1 MNKRKIITNAVLVAT
16 MTTTA
21 LAPSMANAQEIV
33 NKEIDKTPAKVIQE
47 QPQLTI
53 EKALENSNKAEA
65 DYLKVQGEYNGLST
79 KGKEL
84 ADKKSEVA
92 TNVDSHKTEIGK
104 IDIAQS
110 LAKLKEATE
119 KTLAEKTAELET
131 ATKNVEDS
139 ERELTE
145 AKATLAEKTS
155 KKAELEAQ
163 IDELKAQHEGIEE
176 YAEKKAQVEVLEQ
189 EKSGLEAEITQI
201 TGIISS
207 LTTDKAT
214 NEETARQLTAT
225 VETLTR
231 EVEGLKANVGTAEA
245 QYNEAK
251 TAYDE
256 ALNNEAST
264 KEELETLKANLETKE
279 AELAQAKT
287 AITEAEAK
295 LANAEKQLNDQLA
308 PSETE
313 VKLQARVD
321 KAQGELNEL
330 QTELDTAKVELKD
343 IEGKIAEKDNA
354 IAQAESELATL
365 NSDITNLEDTI
376 KNLEASKSDKVK
388 AYEEAVKARDAVS
401 QYRTDFISIFDSH
414 GATGYH
420 MQDYMDW
427 LTKTAV
433 KDVKLKIVDEDLQRV
448 FGKTE
453 ITVGELAEHP
463 VFKAD
468 MEYGFSKEGLLKR
481 LDLIDEGNRKRVLD
495 GQSVLPVSYVLMLQ
509 SQLASAINPVEAT
522 HAMAFH
528 LNSAVHKAIG
538 SENLAMGTNQ
548 PFEEWY
554 TWEKAVYDYVRE
566 HYPTEQPGQAAKAHA
581 DEILR
586 NVKPSVPGTGGY
598 SITGHYTN
606 LVDSQHIATGIGL
619 APEHTLNR
627 GEVRNNINRPSVMH
641 HFVDNWN
648 KPAGDTVKTTDEV
661 RAEIEKLSKELN
673 PKWVELNRKVE
684 EALNNLT
691 TDDKQ
696 VIETLKTKRAE
707 LDGKKAE
714 IAPKNEQIKQLGK
727 AKAELTAKLPR
738 AQEKVTDATGYVDWA
753 KGELA
758 QKEKALA
765 DYKESHKP
773 SQAVID
779 GIKKLIEGYKAELEQ
794 AKTKKATAEND
805 INTIKARQ
813 AELKEVLDRAGV
825 TDKENAMNDKKAEF
839 DRLSDELASK
849 SEELKSKQ
857 SENEALATEIA
868 RLEEVITKAT
878 ATKAEKADRVTK
890 IDEEI
895 AGIALPNID
904 ENVYNDY
911 KAKKA
916 EVAKLGTDIEDLNT
930 AIAQK
935 EEMLKELK
943 NTKTILSTEVDKI
956 QAEIDSLNKV
966 NADDPATYKENASIQ
981 AEYDK
986 LQTLKAEL
994 EALETELAN
1003 INTAIT
1009 DIEPKIEEAK
1019 TKLIE
1024 KKAEYEKQHK
1034 IYMAMKAEADAKAE
1048 AEKARIEAE
1057 KAKREAIEKKAQEAQ
1072 QGVPN
1077 TGDSNSAT
1085 AAVTLFGSSMLA
1097 GLLLRKKHRDNL

>member
-21 LAPSMANAQEIV
+21 LAPNMANAQEIV
-33 NKEIDKTPAKVIQE
+33 NKEMDKTPAKVIQE

-65 DYLKVQGEYNGLST
+65 DYLKAQGEYNGLST

-92 TNVDSHKTEIGK
+92 TKVDSHKTEIGK

-145 AKATLAEKTS
+145 AKSTLAEKTS

-176 YAEKKAQVEVLEQ
+176 YAEKKAQVEALEQ

-207 LTTDKAT
+207 LTTDKTT
-214 NEETARQLTAT
+214 NEEKARELTAT

-231 EVEGLKANVGTAEA
+231 EVEDLKANVSTAEA

-251 TAYDE
+251 TAYEE

-295 LANAEKQLNDQLA
+295 LANAEKQLSDQLA

-321 KAQGELNEL
+321 KAKGELNEL

-343 IEGKIAEKDNA
+343 VEDKIAEKSEE
-354 IAQAESELATL
+354 IKQAETELATL

-376 KNLEASKSDKVK
+376 KNLEATKSDKVK
-388 AYEEAVKARDAVS
+388 AYEEVVKARDAVS

-433 KDVKLKIVDEDLQRV
+433 KDVKLQIVDEDLQRV

-495 GQSVLPVSYVLMLQ
+495 GKSVLPVSYVLMLQ
-509 SQLASAINPVEAT
+509 SQLATAINPLEANHT
-522 HAMAFH
+522 MAFK
-528 LNSAVHKAIG
+528 LNTVVPKEIG

-554 TWEKAVYDYVRE
+554 TWEKAVYDYAKE
-566 HYPTEQPGQAAKAHA
+566 HYPTEDPAQAVRTHA
-581 DEILR
+581 DEILK
-586 NVKPSVPGTGGY
+586 NLTPPVPGTGGY
-598 SITGHYTN
+598 SIIGHYTN
-606 LVDSQHIATGIGL
+606 LVDSEHTSTGLGL

-641 HFVDNWN
+641 HFKSRRNI
-648 KPAGDTVKTTDEV
+648 AGDTVKTTDEV
-661 RAEIEKLSKELN
+661 RAEIERLSKELN

-691 TDDKQ
+691 SDDKQ
-696 VIETLKTKRAE
+696 VIETLKA
-707 LDGKKAE
+707 KKAE
-714 IAPKNEQIKQLGK
+714 LESKKAEVAPKNEQIKQLGK
-727 AKAELTAKLPR
+727 AKAELTAKLPK
-738 AQEKVTDATGYVDWA
+738 AQEKVTDTTGYVDWA
-753 KGELA
+753 KAEVA
-758 QKEKALA
+758 EKEKALA

-773 SQAVID
+773 SQAFID
-779 GIKKLIEGYKAELEQ
+779 EIKKLIEGYKAELEQ

-839 DRLSDELASK
+839 DRLTNELATKTS
-849 SEELKSKQ
+849 ELKTKQ

-911 KAKKA
+911 KTKKA

-943 NTKTILSTEVDKI
+943 NTKVILSAEVDKI

-1048 AEKARIEAE
+1048 AERARIEAE

>member
-33 NKEIDKTPAKVIQE
+33 NKEMDKTPAKVIQE

-65 DYLKVQGEYNGLST
+65 DYLKAQGEYNGLST

-92 TNVDSHKTEIGK
+92 TKVDSHKTEIGK

-119 KTLAEKTAELET
+119 KTLAEKTVELET

-145 AKATLAEKTS
+145 AKSTLAEKTS

-176 YAEKKAQVEVLEQ
+176 YAEKKAQVEALEQ

-207 LTTDKAT
+207 LTTDKTT

-231 EVEGLKANVGTAEA
+231 EVEDLKVNVGTAEA

-330 QTELDTAKVELKD
+330 QAELDTAKAELKD
-343 IEGKIAEKDNA
+343 IEDKIAEKA
-354 IAQAESELATL
+354 EEIKQAETELATL
-365 NSDITNLEDTI
+365 NSDITGLEDSI
-376 KNLEASKSDKVK
+376 KNLEATKSDKVK

-420 MQDYMDW
+420 IQDYMDW

-481 LDLIDEGNRKRVLD
+481 LDLIDEGNRKRTLD
-495 GQSVLPVSYVLMLQ
+495 GKSVLPVSYVLMLQ
-509 SQLASAINPVEAT
+509 SQLATAINPLEAN
-522 HAMAFH
+522 HAMAFK
-528 LNSAVHKAIG
+528 LNPVVPKEIG

-554 TWEKAVYDYVRE
+554 TWEKAVYEYVRE
-566 HYPTEQPGQAAKAHA
+566 HYPTEDAGQAAKAHA

-586 NVKPSVPGTGGY
+586 NVKPTVPGTGGY
-598 SITGHYTN
+598 SITGHYLN
-606 LVDSQHIATGIGL
+606 LVNSEHKSNGIGL

-627 GEVRNNINRPSVMH
+627 GEIRNNINRPSVMH
-641 HFVDNWN
+641 HFSYRDI
-648 KPAGDTVKTTDEV
+648 AGDTVKTTDEV

-691 TDDKQ
+691 SDDKQ
-696 VIETLKTKRAE
+696 AIETLKA
-707 LDGKKAE
+707 KKAE
-714 IAPKNEQIKQLGK
+714 LESKKAEVAPKNEQIKELGK
-727 AKAELTAKLPR
+727 AKAELTAKLPK
-738 AQEKVTDATGYVDWA
+738 AQEKVSDATGYVGWA

-773 SQAVID
+773 SQTVID

-794 AKTKKATAEND
+794 AKTKKATTEND

-839 DRLSDELASK
+839 DRLTNELATKTS
-849 SEELKSKQ
+849 ELKTKQ

-868 RLEEVITKAT
+868 RLEELITKAT

-890 IDEEI
+890 IDEEV

-916 EVAKLGTDIEDLNT
+916 EVAKLGADIEDLNT

>member
-33 NKEIDKTPAKVIQE
+33 NKEMEKTPAKVIQE

-65 DYLKVQGEYNGLST
+65 DYLKAQGDYNSLST

-92 TNVDSHKTEIGK
+92 TNVDSHKTEING
-104 IDIAQS
+104 IDIAKS
-110 LAKLKEATE
+110 LANLKEVTE
-119 KTLAEKTAELET
+119 KALATKTAELET

-145 AKATLAEKTS
+145 AKATLAEKTN

-163 IDELKAQHEGIEE
+163 INELKAQHEGIEE
-176 YAEKKAQVEVLEQ
+176 YAEKKAQVEALEQ
-189 EKSGLEAEITQI
+189 EKSELEALIAQTTENINT
-201 TGIISS
+201 
-207 LTTDKAT
+207 LATDKAAKEQT
-214 NEETARQLTAT
+214 VTETQTAI
-225 VETLTR
+225 ETLTR
-231 EVEGLKANVGTAEA
+231 EVEDLKANVNTAEA
-245 QYNEAK
+245 QYLEAK
-251 TAYDE
+251 TTYEE

-330 QTELDTAKVELKD
+330 QAELDTAKAELKD
-343 IEGKIAEKDNA
+343 AEDKIAEKA
-354 IAQAESELATL
+354 EEIKQAETELATL

-420 MQDYMDW
+420 IQDYMDW

-453 ITVGELAEHP
+453 ITVGELVEHP

-468 MEYGFSKEGLLKR
+468 MEYGFTKEGLLKR
-481 LDLIDEGNRKRVLD
+481 LDLIDEGNRKRAFD
-495 GQSVLPVSYVLMLQ
+495 GKSTLPVSYVLMLQ
-509 SQLASAINPVEAT
+509 SQIATAINPLEANHT
-522 HAMAFH
+522 MALK
-528 LNSAVHKAIG
+528 LNRTVPKGIG
-538 SENLAMGTNQ
+538 AENLAMGTNQ

-566 HYPTEQPGQAAKAHA
+566 HYPTEGPGQAAHAHA
-581 DEILR
+581 EEVLR
-586 NVKPSVPGTGGY
+586 NVKPPVPGTGGY
-598 SITGHYTN
+598 SLTGHYEN
-606 LVDSQHIATGIGL
+606 LVDSQHIATGLGL

-691 TDDKQ
+691 SDDKQ
-696 VIETLKTKRAE
+696 VIETLKTKRVE
-707 LDGKKAE
+707 LDSKKAE
-714 IAPKNEQIKQLGK
+714 IAPKNEQIKQLNK
-727 AKAELTAKLPR
+727 EKAEIAKKLPK
-738 AQEKVTDATGYVDWA
+738 AQEKVADATGYVDWA

-779 GIKKLIEGYKAELEQ
+779 GLKKLIEGYKAEVEQ
-794 AKTKKATAEND
+794 AKAKEATTEND

-839 DRLSDELASK
+839 DRLTSELATK
-849 SEELKSKQ
+849 TGELKTKQ

-868 RLEEVITKAT
+868 RIEEALTKAT
-878 ATKAEKADRVTK
+878 ATKSEKVDRVTK

-943 NTKTILSTEVDKI
+943 NTKVILSTEVEKI
-956 QAEIDSLNKV
+956 QAEMDSLNKV

-994 EALETELAN
+994 EALETELGN

-1019 TKLIE
+1019 VKLVE
-1024 KKAEYEKQHK
+1024 KKAEYEKQYK

-1048 AEKARIEAE
+1048 AERARIEAE
-1057 KAKREAIEKKAQEAQ
+1057 KAKREELEKKAQAAQ

-1077 TGDSNSAT
+1077 TGDSNTAT

>member
-33 NKEIDKTPAKVIQE
+33 NKEMDKTPAKVIQE

-65 DYLKVQGEYNGLST
+65 DYLKAQGEYNGLST

-92 TNVDSHKTEIGK
+92 TKVDSHKTEIGK

-145 AKATLAEKTS
+145 AKATLTEKTS

-176 YAEKKAQVEVLEQ
+176 YAEKKAQVEALEQ

-214 NEETARQLTAT
+214 NEERARELTAT

-231 EVEGLKANVGTAEA
+231 EVEDLKTNVGTAEA

-251 TAYDE
+251 TAYEE

-330 QTELDTAKVELKD
+330 QAELDTAKAELKG
-343 IEGKIAEKDNA
+343 IEDGIAEKNNA

-365 NSDITNLEDTI
+365 NSDITGLEDTI

-388 AYEEAVKARDAVS
+388 VYEEAVKARDAVS

-433 KDVKLKIVDEDLQRV
+433 KDVKLKIVDESLQSV

-481 LDLIDEGNRKRVLD
+481 LDLIDEGNRKRTLD
-495 GQSVLPVSYVLMLQ
+495 GKSVLPVSYVLMLQ
-509 SQLASAINPVEAT
+509 SQLATAINPLEAN
-522 HAMAFH
+522 HAMAFK
-528 LNSAVHKAIG
+528 LNPVVPKEIG

-554 TWEKAVYDYVRE
+554 TWEKAVYEYVRE
-566 HYPTEQPGQAAKAHA
+566 HYPTEDAGQAAKAHA

-586 NVKPSVPGTGGY
+586 NVKPTVPGTGGY
-598 SITGHYTN
+598 SITGHYLN
-606 LVDSQHIATGIGL
+606 LVNSDHKSNGIGL

-627 GEVRNNINRPSVMH
+627 GEIRNNINRPSVMH
-641 HFVDNWN
+641 HFSYRDI
-648 KPAGDTVKTTDEV
+648 AGDTVKTTDEV

-691 TDDKQ
+691 SDDKQ
-696 VIETLKTKRAE
+696 AIETLKA
-707 LDGKKAE
+707 KKAE
-714 IAPKNEQIKQLGK
+714 LESKKAEVAPKNEQIKELGK
-727 AKAELTAKLPR
+727 AKAELTAKLPK

-794 AKTKKATAEND
+794 AKAKKATAEND

-839 DRLSDELASK
+839 DRLSSELATKTS
-849 SEELKSKQ
+849 ELKSKQ

-890 IDEEI
+890 IDEEV

-916 EVAKLGTDIEDLNT
+916 EVAKLGADIEDLNT

-1048 AEKARIEAE
+1048 AERARIEAE

>member
-33 NKEIDKTPAKVIQE
+33 NKEMDKTPAKVIQE

-65 DYLKVQGEYNGLST
+65 DYLKAQGEYNGLST

-92 TNVDSHKTEIGK
+92 TKVDSHKTEIGK

-145 AKATLAEKTS
+145 AKTTLTEKTS

-176 YAEKKAQVEVLEQ
+176 YAEKKAQVEALEQ

-231 EVEGLKANVGTAEA
+231 EVEDLKTNVGTAEV

-251 TAYDE
+251 TAYEE

-321 KAQGELNEL
+321 KAKGELNEL
-330 QTELDTAKVELKD
+330 QTELDTAKAELKD
-343 IEGKIAEKDNA
+343 VEDKIAEKSEE
-354 IAQAESELATL
+354 IKQAETELATL
-365 NSDITNLEDTI
+365 NSDITGLEDTI
-376 KNLEASKSDKVK
+376 KNLEATKSDKVK
-388 AYEEAVKARDAVS
+388 VYEEAVKARDAVS

-433 KDVKLKIVDEDLQRV
+433 KDVKLQIVDEDLQRV

-468 MEYGFSKEGLLKR
+468 MEYGFTKEGLLKR
-481 LDLIDEGNRKRVLD
+481 LDLIDEGNRKRALD
-495 GQSVLPVSYVLMLQ
+495 GKSALPVSYVLMLQ
-509 SQLASAINPVEAT
+509 SQLATAINPLEANHT
-522 HAMAFH
+522 MAFK
-528 LNSAVHKAIG
+528 LNPVVPKEIG

-554 TWEKAVYDYVRE
+554 TWEKAVYDYAKE
-566 HYPTEQPGQAAKAHA
+566 HYPTEDPAQAVRTHA
-581 DEILR
+581 DEILK
-586 NVKPSVPGTGGY
+586 NLTPPVPGTGGY
-598 SITGHYTN
+598 SIIGHYTN
-606 LVDSQHIATGIGL
+606 LVDSDNKSNGIGL

-627 GEVRNNINRPSVMH
+627 GEIRNNINRPSVMH
-641 HFVDNWN
+641 HFSYRDI
-648 KPAGDTVKTTDEV
+648 AGDTVKTTDEV
-661 RAEIEKLSKELN
+661 RAEIERLSKELN

-696 VIETLKTKRAE
+696 VIETLKA
-707 LDGKKAE
+707 KKAE
-714 IAPKNEQIKQLGK
+714 LESKKAEVAPKNEQIKELGK
-727 AKAELTAKLPR
+727 AKAELTAKLPK
-738 AQEKVTDATGYVDWA
+738 AQEKVADATGYVDWA
-753 KGELA
+753 KSELA

-779 GIKKLIEGYKAELEQ
+779 GIKKLIEGYMAEVEQ
-794 AKTKKATAEND
+794 AKAKKATAEND

-813 AELKEVLDRAGV
+813 AELKEVLDRAGI

-839 DRLSDELASK
+839 DRLSGELTTK
-849 SEELKSKQ
+849 SEELKTKQ

-868 RLEEVITKAT
+868 RLEEVLTKAT
-878 ATKAEKADRVTK
+878 ATKSEKADRVTK

-911 KAKKA
+911 KAKKT
-916 EVAKLGTDIEDLNT
+916 EVAKLGADIEDLNT

-943 NTKTILSTEVDKI
+943 NTKVILSTEVDKI
-956 QAEIDSLNKV
+956 QAEMDNLNKV
-966 NADDPATYKENASIQ
+966 NADDPATYKNNASIQ

-986 LQTLKAEL
+986 LLTLKAEL

-1003 INTAIT
+1003 INTAIA
-1009 DIEPKIEEAK
+1009 DIEPKLEEAK
-1019 TKLIE
+1019 QKLAE
-1024 KKAEYEKQHK
+1024 KKAEYDREYKV
-1034 IYMAMKAEADAKAE
+1034 YMAMKAEADAKAE
-1048 AEKARIEAE
+1048 AERARVEAE
-1057 KAKREAIEKKAQEAQ
+1057 KAKREAIEKKAQEVQ

>member
-21 LAPSMANAQEIV
+21 LAPNMANAQEIV
-33 NKEIDKTPAKVIQE
+33 NKEMDKTPAKVIQE

-65 DYLKVQGEYNGLST
+65 DYLKAQGEYNGLST

-92 TNVDSHKTEIGK
+92 TKVDSHKTEIGK
-104 IDIAQS
+104 IDIAKS

-119 KTLAEKTAELET
+119 KTLAEKTTELEA

-145 AKATLAEKTS
+145 AKATLTEKTS

-176 YAEKKAQVEVLEQ
+176 YAEKKAQVEALEQ

-207 LTTDKAT
+207 LTTDKAS

-231 EVEGLKANVGTAEA
+231 EVEDLKVSVGTAEA

-251 TAYDE
+251 TAYEE

-279 AELAQAKT
+279 AELAQVKT

-330 QTELDTAKVELKD
+330 QAELDTAKTELKD
-343 IEGKIAEKDNA
+343 VEDKIAEKSEE
-354 IAQAESELATL
+354 IKQAETELATL

-376 KNLEASKSDKVK
+376 KNLEATKSDKVK
-388 AYEEAVKARDAVS
+388 VYEEAVKARDAVS

-468 MEYGFSKEGLLKR
+468 MEYGFTKEGLLKR
-481 LDLIDEGNRKRVLD
+481 LDLIDEGNRKRTLD
-495 GQSVLPVSYVLMLQ
+495 GKSALPVSYVLMLQ
-509 SQLASAINPVEAT
+509 SQLATAINPLEAN
-522 HAMAFH
+522 HAMAFK
-528 LNSAVHKAIG
+528 LNPVVPKEIG

-554 TWEKAVYDYVRE
+554 TWEKAVYEYVRE
-566 HYPTEQPGQAAKAHA
+566 HYPTEDAGQAAKAHA

-586 NVKPSVPGTGGY
+586 NVKPTVPGTGGY
-598 SITGHYTN
+598 SITGHYLN
-606 LVDSQHIATGIGL
+606 LVDSDHKSNGIGL

-627 GEVRNNINRPSVMH
+627 GEIRNNINRPSVMH
-641 HFVDNWN
+641 HFSYRDI
-648 KPAGDTVKTTDEV
+648 AGDTIKTTDEV
-661 RAEIEKLSKELN
+661 RAEIERLSKELN

-691 TDDKQ
+691 SDDKQ
-696 VIETLKTKRAE
+696 AIETLKAKKAE
-707 LDGKKAE
+707 LDSKKAE
-714 IAPKNEQIKQLGK
+714 VAPKNEQIKELGK
-727 AKAELTAKLPR
+727 AKAELTAKLPK
-738 AQEKVTDATGYVDWA
+738 AQEKVTDATDYVDWA
-753 KGELA
+753 KSELA

-773 SQAVID
+773 SQTVID
-779 GIKKLIEGYKAELEQ
+779 GIKKLIEGYKAEVEQ
-794 AKTKKATAEND
+794 AKTKEATTEND

-839 DRLSDELASK
+839 DRLSGELATK

-911 KAKKA
+911 KAKKT

-943 NTKTILSTEVDKI
+943 NTKTILSTEVNKI
-956 QAEIDSLNKV
+956 QAEMDNLNKV
-966 NADDPATYKENASIQ
+966 NADDPATYKNNASIQ

-986 LQTLKAEL
+986 LQALKAEL

-1003 INTAIT
+1003 INTAIA

-1024 KKAEYEKQHK
+1024 KKAEYEKQYK

-1048 AEKARIEAE
+1048 AERARIEAE

>member
-21 LAPSMANAQEIV
+21 LAPNMANAQEIV
-33 NKEIDKTPAKVIQE
+33 NKEMDKTPAKVIQE

-65 DYLKVQGEYNGLST
+65 DYLKAQGEYNGLST

-92 TNVDSHKTEIGK
+92 TKVDSHKTEIGK

-145 AKATLAEKTS
+145 AKSTLAEKTS

-163 IDELKAQHEGIEE
+163 INELKAQHEGIEE
-176 YAEKKAQVEVLEQ
+176 YAEKKAQVEALEQ

-231 EVEGLKANVGTAEA
+231 EVEDLKVSVGTAEA

-330 QTELDTAKVELKD
+330 QAELDTAKAELKD
-343 IEGKIAEKDNA
+343 VEDKIAEKSEE
-354 IAQAESELATL
+354 IKQAETELATL

-376 KNLEASKSDKVK
+376 KNLEATKSDKVK
-388 AYEEAVKARDAVS
+388 VYEEAVKARDAVS

-468 MEYGFSKEGLLKR
+468 MEYGFTKEGLLKR
-481 LDLIDEGNRKRVLD
+481 LDLIDEGNRKRALD
-495 GQSVLPVSYVLMLQ
+495 GKSALPVSYVLMLQ
-509 SQLASAINPVEAT
+509 SQLATAINPLEAN
-522 HAMAFH
+522 HAMAFK
-528 LNSAVHKAIG
+528 LNPVVPKEIG

-554 TWEKAVYDYVRE
+554 TWEKAVYEYVRE
-566 HYPTEQPGQAAKAHA
+566 HYPTEDAGQAAKAHA

-586 NVKPSVPGTGGY
+586 NVKPTVPGTGGY
-598 SITGHYTN
+598 SITGHYLN
-606 LVDSQHIATGIGL
+606 LVDSDHKSNGIGL

-627 GEVRNNINRPSVMH
+627 GEIRNNINRPSVMH
-641 HFVDNWN
+641 HFSYRDI
-648 KPAGDTVKTTDEV
+648 AGDTIKTTDEV
-661 RAEIEKLSKELN
+661 RAEIERLSKELN

-691 TDDKQ
+691 SDDKQ
-696 VIETLKTKRAE
+696 AIETLKAKKAE
-707 LDGKKAE
+707 LDSKKAE
-714 IAPKNEQIKQLGK
+714 VAPKNEQIKQLGK
-727 AKAELTAKLPR
+727 AKAELTAKLPK

-753 KGELA
+753 KSELA
-758 QKEKALA
+758 EKEKALA

-779 GIKKLIEGYKAELEQ
+779 GIKKQIEGYKAEVEQ
-794 AKTKKATAEND
+794 AKAKEATVEND

-839 DRLSDELASK
+839 DRLSGELATK

-911 KAKKA
+911 KAKKT

-943 NTKTILSTEVDKI
+943 NTKTILSTEVNKI
-956 QAEIDSLNKV
+956 QAEMDNLNKV

-1003 INTAIT
+1003 INTAIA

-1077 TGDSNSAT
+1077 TGDSNNAT

>member
-21 LAPSMANAQEIV
+21 LAPNMANAQEIV
-33 NKEIDKTPAKVIQE
+33 NKEMDKTPAKVIQE

-65 DYLKVQGEYNGLST
+65 DYLKAQGVYNGLSA
-79 KGKEL
+79 KNKEL
-84 ADKKSEVA
+84 TDKKAETS
-92 TNVDSHKTEIGK
+92 TNIDTHKADIAK

-119 KTLAEKTAELET
+119 KTLAEKTTELEA

-145 AKATLAEKTS
+145 AKSTLAEKTS

-176 YAEKKAQVEVLEQ
+176 YAEKKAQVEALEQ

-214 NEETARQLTAT
+214 NEETARQLTTT

-231 EVEGLKANVGTAEA
+231 EVEDLKVSVGTAEA

-251 TAYDE
+251 TAYEE

-330 QTELDTAKVELKD
+330 QAELETAKTELKD
-343 IEGKIAEKDNA
+343 VEDKIAEKA
-354 IAQAESELATL
+354 EEIKQAETELATL
-365 NSDITNLEDTI
+365 NSDITGLEDTI
-376 KNLEASKSDKVK
+376 KNLEATKSDKVK
-388 AYEEAVKARDAVS
+388 VYEEAVKARDAVS

-453 ITVGELAEHP
+453 ITVGELVEHP

-495 GQSVLPVSYVLMLQ
+495 GKSVLPVSYVLMLQ
-509 SQLASAINPVEAT
+509 SQLATAINPLEAN
-522 HAMAFH
+522 HAMAFK
-528 LNSAVHKAIG
+528 LNPVVPKEIG

-554 TWEKAVYDYVRE
+554 TWEKAVYEYVRE
-566 HYPTEQPGQAAKAHA
+566 HYPTEDAGQAAKAHA

-586 NVKPSVPGTGGY
+586 NVKPTVPGTGGY
-598 SITGHYTN
+598 SITGHYLN
-606 LVDSQHIATGIGL
+606 LVNSEHKSNGIGL

-627 GEVRNNINRPSVMH
+627 GEIRNNINRPSVMH
-641 HFVDNWN
+641 HFNYRDI
-648 KPAGDTVKTTDEV
+648 AGDTVKTTDEV
-661 RAEIEKLSKELN
+661 RAEIERLSKELN
-673 PKWVELNRKVE
+673 PKWAELNRKVE
-684 EALNNLT
+684 EALNNLAS
-691 TDDKQ
+691 DDKQ
-696 VIETLKTKRAE
+696 AIETLKA
-707 LDGKKAE
+707 KKAE
-714 IAPKNEQIKQLGK
+714 LESKKAEVAPKNEQIKELGK
-727 AKAELTAKLPR
+727 AKAELTAKLPK
-738 AQEKVTDATGYVDWA
+738 AQEKVTDTAGYVDWA

-779 GIKKLIEGYKAELEQ
+779 GIKKLIEDYKAEIEQ
-794 AKTKKATAEND
+794 AKAKKATADNE

-813 AELKEVLDRAGV
+813 AELKEVLDRAGI

-839 DRLSDELASK
+839 DRLSGELATK
-849 SEELKSKQ
+849 TGELKTKQ

-868 RLEEVITKAT
+868 RLEEVLTKAT
-878 ATKAEKADRVTK
+878 ATKAEKTDRVTK

-911 KAKKA
+911 KAKKT

-943 NTKTILSTEVDKI
+943 NTKVILSTEVEKI

-1003 INTAIT
+1003 INTAIA
-1009 DIEPKIEEAK
+1009 DIEPKLEEAK
-1019 TKLIE
+1019 QKLAE
-1024 KKAEYEKQHK
+1024 KKAEYDREYKV
-1034 IYMAMKAEADAKAE
+1034 YTAMKAEADAKAE
-1048 AEKARIEAE
+1048 AERARIEAE

>member
-33 NKEIDKTPAKVIQE
+33 NKEMDKTPAKVIQE

-65 DYLKVQGEYNGLST
+65 DYLKAQGEYNGLST

-84 ADKKSEVA
+84 ADKKSEV
-92 TNVDSHKTEIGK
+92 TTKIDSHKTEIGK

-119 KTLAEKTAELET
+119 KALAEKTTELET

-145 AKATLAEKTS
+145 AKATLTEKTS

-163 IDELKAQHEGIEE
+163 INELKAQHEGIEE
-176 YAEKKAQVEVLEQ
+176 YAEKKAQVEALEQ

-231 EVEGLKANVGTAEA
+231 EVEDLKANVGTAEA

-251 TAYDE
+251 TTYDE

-330 QTELDTAKVELKD
+330 QAELDTAKAELKD
-343 IEGKIAEKDNA
+343 VEDKIAEKSEE
-354 IAQAESELATL
+354 IKQAETELATL

-376 KNLEASKSDKVK
+376 KNLEATKSDKVK
-388 AYEEAVKARDAVS
+388 VYEEAVKARDAVS

-433 KDVKLKIVDEDLQRV
+433 KDVKLKIVDESLQSV

-453 ITVGELAEHP
+453 ITVGELVEHP

-495 GQSVLPVSYVLMLQ
+495 GKSVLPVSYVLMLQ
-509 SQLASAINPVEAT
+509 SQLATAINPLEAHHT
-522 HAMAFH
+522 MMAK
-528 LNSAVHKAIG
+528 LGRVVDKPIG

-554 TWEKAVYDYVRE
+554 TWEKAVYDYAKE
-566 HYPTEQPGQAAKAHA
+566 HYPTEDPAQAVKTHA
-581 DEILR
+581 DEILK
-586 NVKPSVPGTGGY
+586 NLTPPVPGTGGY
-598 SITGHYTN
+598 SIIGHYTN
-606 LVDSQHIATGIGL
+606 LVDEGNVANGIGL

-627 GEVRNNINRPSVMH
+627 DEVRNNINRPSVMH
-641 HFVDNWN
+641 HFIKDWG
-648 KPAGDTVKTTDEV
+648 KKSGDTFKTTDEV

-691 TDDKQ
+691 SDDKQ
-696 VIETLKTKRAE
+696 AIETLKTKRAE
-707 LDGKKAE
+707 LESKKAE
-714 IAPKNEQIKQLGK
+714 VAPKNEQIKELGK
-727 AKAELTAKLPR
+727 AKAELTAKLPK

-765 DYKESHKP
+765 DYKESYKP

-839 DRLSDELASK
+839 DRLSGELATKTS
-849 SEELKSKQ
+849 ELKSKQ

-943 NTKTILSTEVDKI
+943 NTKVILSTEVDKI
-956 QAEIDSLNKV
+956 QSEIDSLNKV
-966 NADDPATYKENASIQ
+966 NADDPATYKNNASIQ

-1003 INTAIT
+1003 INTAIA

-1019 TKLIE
+1019 QKLIE
-1024 KKAEYEKQHK
+1024 KKAEYDREYK
-1034 IYMAMKAEADAKAE
+1034 IYTAMKAEADAKAE
-1048 AEKARIEAE
+1048 AERARIEAE

-1085 AAVTLFGSSMLA
+1085 AAVTLFGSSMFA

>member
-33 NKEIDKTPAKVIQE
+33 NKEMDKTPAKVIQE

-65 DYLKVQGEYNGLST
+65 DYLKAQGEYNGLST

-92 TNVDSHKTEIGK
+92 TKVDSHKTEIGK
-104 IDIAQS
+104 IDIAKS

-119 KTLAEKTAELET
+119 KTLAEKTAELEA

-139 ERELTE
+139 EIELTE
-145 AKATLAEKTS
+145 AKATLTEKTS

-176 YAEKKAQVEVLEQ
+176 YAEKKAQVEALEQ

-231 EVEGLKANVGTAEA
+231 EVEDLKTNVSTAEA

-251 TAYDE
+251 TAYEE

-330 QTELDTAKVELKD
+330 QAELDTAKAELKD
-343 IEGKIAEKDNA
+343 VEDKIAEKA
-354 IAQAESELATL
+354 EEIKQAETELATL
-365 NSDITNLEDTI
+365 NSDITGLEDTI
-376 KNLEASKSDKVK
+376 KSLEATKSDKVK
-388 AYEEAVKARDAVS
+388 VYEEAVKARDAVS

-433 KDVKLKIVDEDLQRV
+433 KDVKLKIVDESLQSV

-481 LDLIDEGNRKRVLD
+481 LDLIDEGNRKRALD
-495 GQSVLPVSYVLMLQ
+495 GKSALPVSYVLMLQ
-509 SQLASAINPVEAT
+509 SQLATAINPLEAN
-522 HAMAFH
+522 HAMAFK
-528 LNSAVHKAIG
+528 LNPVVPKEIG

-554 TWEKAVYDYVRE
+554 TWEKAVYEYVRE
-566 HYPTEQPGQAAKAHA
+566 HYPTEDAGQAAKAHA

-586 NVKPSVPGTGGY
+586 NVKPTVPGTGGY
-598 SITGHYTN
+598 SITGHYLN
-606 LVDSQHIATGIGL
+606 LVDSDHKSNGIGL

-627 GEVRNNINRPSVMH
+627 GEIRNNINRPSVMH
-641 HFVDNWN
+641 HFSYRDI
-648 KPAGDTVKTTDEV
+648 AGDTIKTTDEV
-661 RAEIEKLSKELN
+661 RAEIERLSKELN

-691 TDDKQ
+691 SDDKQ
-696 VIETLKTKRAE
+696 AIETLKAKKAE
-707 LDGKKAE
+707 LDSKKAE
-714 IAPKNEQIKQLGK
+714 VAPKNEQIKQLGK
-727 AKAELTAKLPR
+727 AKAELTAKLPK

-753 KGELA
+753 KSELA

-773 SQAVID
+773 SQTVID
-779 GIKKLIEGYKAELEQ
+779 GIKKLIEGYKAEVEQ
-794 AKTKKATAEND
+794 AKTKEATAEND

-839 DRLSDELASK
+839 DRLSGELATK
-849 SEELKSKQ
+849 TGELKSKQ

-916 EVAKLGTDIEDLNT
+916 EVAKLGADIEDLNT

-966 NADDPATYKENASIQ
+966 NADDPATYKNNASIQ

>member
-21 LAPSMANAQEIV
+21 LAPNMANAQEIV
-33 NKEIDKTPAKVIQE
+33 NKEMDKTPAKVIQE

-65 DYLKVQGEYNGLST
+65 DYLKAQGAYNGLSA
-79 KGKEL
+79 KNKEL
-84 ADKKSEVA
+84 ADKKSEV
-92 TNVDSHKTEIGK
+92 TTKIDSHKADIAK

-119 KTLAEKTAELET
+119 KALAEKTTELEA

-139 ERELTE
+139 ERELAE
-145 AKATLAEKTS
+145 AKATLTEKTS

-163 IDELKAQHEGIEE
+163 IDELKAQNEGLET
-176 YAEKKAQVEVLEQ
+176 YAEKKAQVEALEQ

-225 VETLTR
+225 IETLTR
-231 EVEGLKANVGTAEA
+231 EVEDLKANVSTAEA

-251 TAYDE
+251 TAYEE

-330 QTELDTAKVELKD
+330 QAELDTAKAELKD
-343 IEGKIAEKDNA
+343 VEDKIAEKDNA
-354 IAQAESELATL
+354 IAQAETELATL

-376 KNLEASKSDKVK
+376 KNLEATKSDKVK

-420 MQDYMDW
+420 IQDYMDW

-433 KDVKLKIVDEDLQRV
+433 KDVKLKIVDESLQRV

-481 LDLIDEGNRKRVLD
+481 LDLIDEGNRKRALD
-495 GQSVLPVSYVLMLQ
+495 GKSALPVSYVLMLQ
-509 SQLASAINPVEAT
+509 SQLATAINPLET
-522 HAMAFH
+522 HHTMA
-528 LNSAVHKAIG
+528 LKLSSVVPKEIG

-554 TWEKAVYDYVRE
+554 TWEKAVYDYAKE
-566 HYPTEQPGQAAKAHA
+566 HYPTEEPGQAAKAHA

-598 SITGHYTN
+598 SVTGHYTN
-606 LVDSQHIATGIGL
+606 LVSEDNIATGLGF
-619 APEHTLNR
+619 APEHTNWGTPR
-627 GEVRNNINRPSVMH
+627 DNYERPSVMH
-641 HFVDNWN
+641 HFIKDWG
-648 KPAGDTVKTTDEV
+648 KQPGDTIKTTDEV
-661 RAEIEKLSKELN
+661 RAEIERLSKELN

-691 TDDKQ
+691 SDDKQ
-696 VIETLKTKRAE
+696 TIETLKTKRAE
-707 LDGKKAE
+707 LESKKAE

-727 AKAELTAKLPR
+727 AKAELTAKLPK
-738 AQEKVTDATGYVDWA
+738 AQEKVADATGYVDWA

-773 SQAVID
+773 SQTVID
-779 GIKKLIEGYKAELEQ
+779 GIKKLIEGYKAEIEQ
-794 AKTKKATAEND
+794 AKTKKATTENE

-813 AELKEVLDRAGV
+813 AELKEVLDRAGI

-839 DRLSDELASK
+839 DRLSGELATK
-849 SEELKSKQ
+849 SEELKTKQ

-868 RLEEVITKAT
+868 RLEEVLTKAT

-911 KAKKA
+911 KAKKT

-943 NTKTILSTEVDKI
+943 NTKVILSTEVDKI
-956 QAEIDSLNKV
+956 QTEIDNLNKV
-966 NADDPATYKENASIQ
+966 NADDPATYKNNASIQ

-986 LQTLKAEL
+986 LQALKAEL

-1003 INTAIT
+1003 INTAIA
-1009 DIEPKIEEAK
+1009 DIEPKLEEAK
-1019 TKLIE
+1019 QKLAE
-1024 KKAEYEKQHK
+1024 KKAEYDREYKV
-1034 IYMAMKAEADAKAE
+1034 YTAMKAEADAKAE
-1048 AEKARIEAE
+1048 AERARIEAE